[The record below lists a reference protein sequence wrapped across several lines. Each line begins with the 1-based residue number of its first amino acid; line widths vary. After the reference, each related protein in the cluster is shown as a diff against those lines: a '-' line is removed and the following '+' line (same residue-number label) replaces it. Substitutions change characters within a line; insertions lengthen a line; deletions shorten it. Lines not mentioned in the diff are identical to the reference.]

1 VPAAPAVSESEQLA
15 EAPLP
20 AGSEQ
25 LVLVGVA
32 PVTVKLTVPLGVLI
46 APGDVSVTVATQV
59 LV

>member
-1 VPAAPAVSESEQLA
+1 MSESEQLA